1 MKRLLFNL
9 DPITIIIF
17 SILVIGQSYLRS
29 QNKVVG
35 YYPSW
40 VQKDFTVNDI
50 DLETFT
56 HVIHAFAWPN
66 KDGTL
71 STYSEMIDPSINTT
85 IHEKGRKI
93 LIAIGG
99 WGNSDEFSPILSDS
113 LKRITFISNII
124 SFLETNQYDG
134 VDIDWEFP
142 SSESD
147 RKHLSIFIH
156 DLRSAMDDTGEY
168 YLLSMAISSGSW
180 SGQWFEYDE
189 LSKYLDWFGVM
200 TYDYHGSWTNHAGHN
215 SPMYSP
221 NNCSDGSINS
231 SLEYLI
237 KERNI
242 PPSKIIL
249 GIPFYGKEFNASGV
263 YKIQAGNV
271 ADLRFNSIPIQNLE
285 WTHYWDNYSK
295 VPYLINNNSTKI
307 ITYDDSLSVH
317 IKTQESIKQNL
328 SGIMV
333 WAIGYDVKNGIQP
346 LVDSIKNSLL
356 KVSIE
361 SKESINDEFRLYKNY
376 PNPFNGSTTIVFK
389 TPTNSFFSL
398 EIVDINGHLVEAI
411 IPKNSSQRP
420 NSVTWKP
427 KNTPSGIYF
436 AFLRSEK
443 QTITKKMLYIK

>member
-147 RKHLSIFIH
+147 RKNLSIFIN

-376 PNPFNGSTTIVFK
+376 PNPFNGSTKIVFN
-389 TPTNSFFSL
+389 TPTNSFFYL
-398 EIVDINGHLVEAI
+398 EIVDINGHLVETI
-411 IPKNSSQRP
+411 IPKNSLQRS
-420 NSVTWKP
+420 NSVKWEP

-443 QTITKKMLYIK
+443 QTITKKMLYIF

>member
-156 DLRSAMDDTGEY
+156 DLRSAMDDTGKY

-271 ADLRFNSIPIQNLE
+271 TDLRFNSIPIQNLE

-376 PNPFNGSTTIVFK
+376 PNPFNGSTKIVFN
-389 TPTNSFFSL
+389 TPTNSFFYL
-398 EIVDINGHLVEAI
+398 EIVDINGHLVETI
-411 IPKNSSQRP
+411 IPKNSLQRS
-420 NSVTWKP
+420 NSVKWEP

-436 AFLRSEK
+436 ACLRSEK
-443 QTITKKMLYIK
+443 HTVTKKMLYIK

>member
-9 DPITIIIF
+9 DPITIIF

-56 HVIHAFAWPN
+56 HIIHAFAWPN

-147 RKHLSIFIH
+147 RKNLSIFIN
-156 DLRSAMDDTGEY
+156 DLRSAMDDTGKY

-317 IKTQESIKQNL
+317 IKTQESMKQNL

-376 PNPFNGSTTIVFK
+376 PNPFNGSTKIVFK

-398 EIVDINGHLVEAI
+398 EIVDINGHLVETI
-411 IPKNSSQRP
+411 IPKNSLQRS
-420 NSVTWKP
+420 NSVKWEP

-436 AFLRSEK
+436 AYLRSEK
-443 QTITKKMLYIK
+443 HTVTKKMLYIK